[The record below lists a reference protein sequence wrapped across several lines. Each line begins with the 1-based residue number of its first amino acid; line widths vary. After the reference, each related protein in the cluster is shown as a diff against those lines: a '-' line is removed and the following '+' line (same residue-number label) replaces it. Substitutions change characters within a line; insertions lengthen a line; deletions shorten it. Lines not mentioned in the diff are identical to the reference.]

1 MIKSFF
7 NSISYIFHP
16 LFIPIIG
23 LYFLFTLPS
32 YTPGLIEKSL
42 HGISPDIQT
51 AIYLIFATLLIIA
64 PGISILI
71 MMWSK
76 LIKSVYMESN
86 LERSYALGTILM
98 YTAFCYVYL
107 RRMMIDHP
115 NYEYLLVYLFA
126 ILCIVLICFII
137 NFYSKISLHTAGFFG
152 LIGTIIGYFNHQI
165 NYNLLLIILLVLVGG
180 LIASGRIYLKAHKSS
195 EVLSGMLLGFGI
207 AFLCMKF
214 EWFL

>member
-7 NSISYIFHP
+7 NTLSFLFHP

-32 YTPGLIEKSL
+32 FTPGLIEKSL
-42 HGISPDIQT
+42 HHISPDIQT
-51 AIYLIFATLLIIA
+51 AIYLIITMLLIIA

-76 LIKSVYMESN
+76 LIKTVYMESKQ
-86 LERSYALGTILM
+86 ERTYAIATILM

-107 RRMMIDHP
+107 RKMMIDQP
-115 NYEYLLVYLFA
+115 NYEFLLVYIFS
-126 ILCIVLICFII
+126 ILCIVLACFII
-137 NFYSKISLHTAGFFG
+137 NFYTKISLHTAGFFG

-165 NYNLLLIILLVLVGG
+165 NYNLLLILLLVLIGG
-180 LIASGRIYLKAHKSS
+180 IVASGRLYLKAHKNA
-195 EVLSGMLLGFGI
+195 EVLSGMVVGFGI